1 LQSRLIAVNG
11 GRFAGVRFSTAWHP
25 HERIHKVAP
34 RQAILAETPFR
45 EGFAWLCSRLP
56 FA

>member
-1 LQSRLIAVNG
+1 VSG